1 MSFFALS
8 KSQPLDLF
16 QEKIAGALEGV
27 STGVMIA
34 DNDLNIVY
42 MNGAVKIFLN
52 KVEAD
57 IKKDL
62 PQFDVATL
70 LGKNIDIFHKNPAH
84 QRGMLAKLSAPYA
97 TSIKV
102 GGDCVQPAG
111 LSSF

>member
-1 MSFFALS
+1 MSFFGSS
-8 KSQPLDLF
+8 KSQTLNLF

-42 MNGAVKIFLN
+42 MNGAVKAFLGRM
-52 KVEAD
+52 ESD

-62 PQFDVATL
+62 PHFDVATL
-70 LGKNIDIFHKNPAH
+70 VGKNIDIFHKNPAH

-102 GGDCVQPAG
+102 GGGCVQPAG